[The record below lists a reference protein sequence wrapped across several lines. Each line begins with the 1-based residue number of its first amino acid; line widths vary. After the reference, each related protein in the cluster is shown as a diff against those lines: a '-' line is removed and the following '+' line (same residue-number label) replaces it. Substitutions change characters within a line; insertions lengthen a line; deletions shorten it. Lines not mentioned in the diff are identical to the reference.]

1 MEVPYSEA
9 ISQSHG
15 LHVSNSFTLNL
26 LFIVY
31 GIRDLVANIR
41 QSLSTKVLLFI
52 HLFIIIN
59 YWLSIYLLL
68 ASSQTFTGDTGSFL
82 FTLVNPTG
90 NQAAKLDSNPDG
102 GIRCSSDKGP
112 SFGNAKYCDLQI
124 WCKDEKGYL
133 DLCYGFR
140 RPESVDKNK
149 YFTGSN
155 GFEITDLEVYEIMF

>member
-1 MEVPYSEA
+1 MEVSYSEA
-9 ISQSHG
+9 IPQSHG

-52 HLFIIIN
+52 HLFIIII

>member
-1 MEVPYSEA
+1 MP
-9 ISQSHG
+9 
-15 LHVSNSFTLNL
+15 
-26 LFIVY
+26 
-31 GIRDLVANIR
+31 IR

-52 HLFIIIN
+52 HLFIINI
-59 YWLSIYLLL
+59 YWSSIYILL

-112 SFGNAKYCDLQI
+112 SFGNAKYYDLQI

-133 DLCYGFR
+133 DLCHGFR

>member
-1 MEVPYSEA
+1 M
-9 ISQSHG
+9 
-15 LHVSNSFTLNL
+15 
-26 LFIVY
+26 
-31 GIRDLVANIR
+31 
-41 QSLSTKVLLFI
+41 
-52 HLFIIIN
+52 
-59 YWLSIYLLL
+59 
-68 ASSQTFTGDTGSFL
+68 
-82 FTLVNPTG
+82 NPTG

-112 SFGNAKYCDLQI
+112 SFGNAKNYDLQI

-140 RPESVDKNK
+140 RPESVDRNK

>member
-1 MEVPYSEA
+1 MEYVIQLP
-9 ISQSHG
+9 
-15 LHVSNSFTLNL
+15 
-26 LFIVY
+26 
-31 GIRDLVANIR
+31 IR

-52 HLFIIIN
+52 HLFIIII
-59 YWLSIYLLL
+59 YWLFIYLLL

-112 SFGNAKYCDLQI
+112 SFGNAKNYDLQI

-155 GFEITDLEVYEIMF
+155 GFEITDLEVYEIMFQNQISTL

>member
-9 ISQSHG
+9 IPQSHG

-31 GIRDLVANIR
+31 EIRDLVANIR
-41 QSLSTKVLLFI
+41 QSLSKKVLLFI
-52 HLFIIIN
+52 HLFIIII

-82 FTLVNPTG
+82 FTLVNATG
-90 NQAAKLDSNPDG
+90 NQAAKFDSNPDG

-112 SFGNAKYCDLQI
+112 SFGNAKNYDLQI
-124 WCKDEKGYL
+124 WPRLFKSWL
-133 DLCYGFR
+133 AL
-140 RPESVDKNK
+140 S
-149 YFTGSN
+149 TG
-155 GFEITDLEVYEIMF
+155 

>member
-1 MEVPYSEA
+1 M
-9 ISQSHG
+9 
-15 LHVSNSFTLNL
+15 
-26 LFIVY
+26 
-31 GIRDLVANIR
+31 
-41 QSLSTKVLLFI
+41 LLFI
-52 HLFIIIN
+52 HLFIIII

-68 ASSQTFTGDTGSFL
+68 ASSQTFTGDTGSL

>member
-1 MEVPYSEA
+1 MEVPYSVA
-9 ISQSHG
+9 IPQSHG

-31 GIRDLVANIR
+31 GICGLVVKT
-41 QSLSTKVLLFI
+41 QVMLTLTKVPLFI
-52 HLFIIIN
+52 SLIS
-59 YWLSIYLLL
+59 YCLSIYLFL

-90 NQAAKLDSNPDG
+90 NPSAKLDSNPEG
-102 GIRCSSDKGP
+102 GIRCSSGIGP
-112 SFGNAKYCDLQI
+112 SFGNASYYDLQI
-124 WCKDEKGYL
+124 WFNDERGYL
-133 DLCYGFR
+133 DLGYGFR

>member
-1 MEVPYSEA
+1 MLQPFTGVVIKKGPTLVV
-9 ISQSHG
+9 IQSG
-15 LHVSNSFTLNL
+15 SSI
-26 LFIVY
+26 FI
-31 GIRDLVANIR
+31 
-41 QSLSTKVLLFI
+41 
-52 HLFIIIN
+52 
-59 YWLSIYLLL
+59 YWLFIYLLL

-102 GIRCSSDKGP
+102 GIRCSSDKGRI
-112 SFGNAKYCDLQI
+112 AKNYDLQI
-124 WCKDEKGYL
+124 WYKDEKGYL